1 MNSIVN
7 AFKKFL
13 KNKNIVTVV
22 GVIVILSLLYFG
34 YSTQINTA
42 VNPVSV
48 VVAAETIQP
57 RTKITEDM
65 VKTIDMPNVSVTDDV
80 LRNKYDVVD
89 KYSNVNTMIPE
100 GSMFFK
106 QSVIKED
113 ELPDAAFIK
122 VKKGEVIYS
131 FRVDTESTYGNS
143 IFPGTYVDVYMK
155 TGDGSNEQIMI
166 GKLLKNVEVL
176 SVKDSSGK
184 AVFEST
190 SDDRTP
196 SMMLFGLSEYNN
208 LLMKKASYIN
218 GVELYIVPSS
228 TASSGDKTEVSTQQL
243 VDYIN
248 AHAIDLPADDNIDY
262 TDPLVPTVDVKTSN
276 NRHTVTITYPEG
288 CGSTYT
294 CTYTKDSE
302 RTKTVKKISQSIT
315 YNTSGTLVATV
326 TEKNGTVHKFETK
339 IPIETTN
346 STNSVNTANSTN
358 QVTTR

>member
-1 MNSIVN
+1 MNNILN
-7 AFKKFL
+7 ALKRFS
-13 KNKNIVTVV
+13 KNKNIVTIV
-22 GVIVILSLLYFG
+22 GVVVILALLYYG
-34 YSTQINTA
+34 YSSQINSA

-65 VKTIDMPNVSVTDDV
+65 VRTIDVPNISVTKDV
-80 LRNKYDVVD
+80 LKNKYDVVD

-106 QSVIKED
+106 QSVIREE

-122 VKKGEVIYS
+122 VKKGEVVYS
-131 FRVDTESTYGNS
+131 FRVNTESTYGNS
-143 IFPGTYVDVYMK
+143 IFPGTYVDIYMK
-155 TGDGSNEQIMI
+155 TGNGSNEQIMI

-190 SDDRTP
+190 SDNRTP
-196 SMMLFGLSEYNN
+196 SMMLFGLTEYNN
-208 LLMKKASYIN
+208 LLLKKASYIS

-228 TASSGDKTEVSTQQL
+228 TATSGDRTEVSTQQL

-248 AHAIDLPADDNIDY
+248 AHAVDLPTDNNVDY
-262 TDPLVPTVDVKTSN
+262 SDALVPTVDVKTVN
-276 NRHTVTITYPEG
+276 NRHTVTITYPSG

-294 CTYTKDSE
+294 CTYVKDNE
-302 RTKTVKKISQSIT
+302 KAKTVKKTSQIIT
-315 YNTSGTLVATV
+315 YNTAGTLIATV
-326 TEKNGTVHKFETK
+326 TEKDGTVHKLDTK

-346 STNSVNTANSTN
+346 STNQTVI
-358 QVTTR
+358 Q

>member
-1 MNSIVN
+1 MNNILN
-7 AFKKFL
+7 ALKRFS

-22 GVIVILSLLYFG
+22 GVVVILALLYYG
-34 YSTQINTA
+34 YSSQINSA

-65 VKTIDMPNVSVTDDV
+65 VRTIDVPNISVTKDV
-80 LRNKYDVVD
+80 LKNKYDVVD

-106 QSVIKED
+106 QSVIREE

-122 VKKGEVIYS
+122 VKKGEVVYS
-131 FRVDTESTYGNS
+131 FRVNTESTYGNS
-143 IFPGTYVDVYMK
+143 IFPGTYVDIYMK
-155 TGDGSNEQIMI
+155 TGNGSNEQIMI

-190 SDDRTP
+190 SDNRTP

-208 LLMKKASYIN
+208 LLLKKASYIS

-228 TASSGDKTEVSTQQL
+228 TATSGDRTEVSTQQL

-248 AHAIDLPADDNIDY
+248 AHAVDLPADNSVDY
-262 TDPLVPTVDVKTSN
+262 SDALVPTVDVKTVN
-276 NRHTVTITYPEG
+276 NRYTVTITYPSG

-294 CTYTKDSE
+294 CTYVKDNE
-302 RTKTVKKISQSIT
+302 KAKTVKKTSQSIT
-315 YNTSGTLVATV
+315 YNTAGTLVATV
-326 TEKNGTVHKFETK
+326 TEKDGTVHKLDTK

-346 STNSVNTANSTN
+346 STNQTVI
-358 QVTTR
+358 Q

>member
-1 MNSIVN
+1 MNNIVN
-7 AFKKFL
+7 VFKRFL
-13 KNKNIVTVV
+13 KNKNIVTIV
-22 GVIVILSLLYFG
+22 GVIVILALLYFG
-34 YSTQINTA
+34 YSSQINNA

-65 VKTIDMPNVSVTDDV
+65 VKTIDVPNISVTKDV
-80 LRNKYDVVD
+80 LKNKYDVVD

-106 QSVIKED
+106 QSVIREE

-122 VKKGEVIYS
+122 VKKGEVVYS
-131 FRVDTESTYGNS
+131 FRVNTETTYGNS
-143 IFPGTYVDVYMK
+143 IFPGTYVDIYMK
-155 TGDGSNEQIMI
+155 TGNGNNEQIMI

-190 SDDRTP
+190 SDNRTP

-208 LLMKKASYIN
+208 LLLKKASYIN

-248 AHAIDLPADDNIDY
+248 AHAVDLPTDNNVDY
-262 TDPLVPTVDVKTSN
+262 TDALIPTFDVKTVN
-276 NRHTVTITYPEG
+276 NRYTVTLTYPEG
-288 CGSTYT
+288 CGTTYT
-294 CTYTKDSE
+294 CTYTKDNE
-302 RTKTVKKISQSIT
+302 KAKTVIKKTSQSIT
-315 YNTSGTLVATV
+315 YNTAGTLLATV
-326 TEKNGTVHKFETK
+326 TEKDGTVHKLETK
-339 IPIETTN
+339 IPTETTN
-346 STNSVNTANSTN
+346 STNQTIT
-358 QVTTR
+358 Q